1 MKCLKDKNYEELML
15 SDYDRL
21 KNPEY
26 LNYL

>member
-21 KNPEY
+21 KNPE
-26 LNYL
+26 